1 MALKRK
7 RKRESVHEE
16 YTIPQMVENVRA
28 GKMPR
33 RQFMKRLSA
42 MGLTAAGVGA
52 INAAVSSSS
61 ATITP
66 IHAHQDNHA
75 AQHIQQHNQHL
86 AHQSQGNT
94 SQLQHDYAAHAVVED
109 SMYSQPLVGRDA
121 IMARKHVILTA
132 ASDAQITITNR
143 VVHGN
148 QVTAEW
154 VATGKHTG
162 DLPGLPAS
170 GRTFTLRGV
179 TVVIRENGKTVREAL
194 YYDVGE
200 LHRQLG

>member
-1 MALKRK
+1 MQ
-7 RKRESVHEE
+7 EE
-16 YTIPQMVENVRA
+16 NMIPQMVEDVRA

-33 RQFMKRLSA
+33 RQFMKRLTA
-42 MGLTAAGVGA
+42 MGLTTAGIGA
-52 INAAVSSSS
+52 IVAAASS
-61 ATITP
+61 ASDAATP
-66 IHAHQDNHA
+66 QHLHHDTPAT
-75 AQHIQQHNQHL
+75 QHIQQHDQHL
-86 AHQSQGNT
+86 AHQSTGNT

-109 SMYSQPLVGRDA
+109 SMYAQRLVGRDA
-121 IMARKHVILTA
+121 IMARKNVIMTA

-154 VATGKHTG
+154 IATGRHTG

-170 GRTFTLRGV
+170 DRIFTLRGV
-179 TVVIRENGKTVREAL
+179 TVVIREHGKIIREAL